1 MIFIGAAF
9 RASSFICDFS
19 PIHALFKPSLGPSST
34 PGLFFPQALR
44 ETGISQNGSLWN
56 QGEVFMTAAGLIRYG
71 RMTQLAAD
79 AAKGLAS
86 SYPEKGHVTWI
97 FTPGIL
103 LK

>member
-1 MIFIGAAF
+1 
-9 RASSFICDFS
+9 
-19 PIHALFKPSLGPSST
+19 
-34 PGLFFPQALR
+34 
-44 ETGISQNGSLWN
+44 
-56 QGEVFMTAAGLIRYG
+56 MTAAGLIRYG